1 MTEYVSTLREE
12 KYIVRVLKK
21 TLKYKDKT
29 QINNKKKNPKFRSTL
44 KIHSTFFSPYNLA
57 LKNLLRSI
65 LNLQMY
71 IIHC

>member
-29 QINNKKKNPKFRSTL
+29 QINKKKKPE
-44 KIHSTFFSPYNLA
+44 I
-57 LKNLLRSI
+57 
-65 LNLQMY
+65 
-71 IIHC
+71 